1 MLMTSPKIFLQTKST
16 KNLVLRAMQ
25 PDDSEALARIYLGAR
40 QHNFSWVKHP
50 KLEDFARVSHGEV
63 VEVAIINQEVV
74 GFASLSE
81 RDSFLHLLFIK
92 EGWNGC
98 GIGAK
103 LLDWAR
109 NQVTQALELKVVTA
123 NVAAQSFYEREG
135 FLVVGKSVFAKPQN
149 LTYRDGRK

>member
-1 MLMTSPKIFLQTKST
+1 MTSPKNSLQIKST

-25 PDDSEALARIYLGAR
+25 PTDSEALARIYLGTR
-40 QHNFSWVKHP
+40 QHNFSWIKHP
-50 KLEDFARVSHGEV
+50 KLEDFARDSHGEM

-74 GFASLSE
+74 GFASISE
-81 RDSFLHLLFIK
+81 HDSFLHLLFIK

-109 NQVTQALELKVVTA
+109 NQVMQALELKVVTA
-123 NVAAQSFYEREG
+123 NVAAQRFYEREG
-135 FLVVGKSVFAKPQN
+135 FLVVGKSVLSKPQN
-149 LTYRDGRK
+149 LTYRDSKK